1 VVLRE
6 RFGKFGMDIAWKPCN
21 YTFIRMQVTE
31 PTQTRLPMITAMSVR
46 LEQLNAANTDDFVA
60 ALAGIYER
68 SPWVAA
74 AVVGQR
80 PFESLASLNAAMAAA
95 VRAAPPAQR
104 LALIELHPDLAGKA
118 ARAGEMTAESKSEQ
132 GGAGFDRLSDTEYA
146 LFARLSDAYRQK
158 FRIPF
163 IVCVRR
169 HTKDSIL
176 RQYERRLKNA
186 PEAELETALSEISRI
201 AALRL
206 SDQVKAADELPVSG
220 RLSTHV
226 LDNHD
231 GRPAQGVALALFELG
246 NGRSRRAIVEAV
258 TNRDG
263 RTDQPLI
270 AGRPIPIGRYELRF
284 DIGHYYASRNTPT
297 ADPAFLQSVPIEF
310 SVAEP
315 EGDYHVPLLVTPWS
329 FSTYRGS

>member
-1 VVLRE
+1 
-6 RFGKFGMDIAWKPCN
+6 
-21 YTFIRMQVTE
+21 
-31 PTQTRLPMITAMSVR
+31 MITTTSVR
-46 LEQLNAANTDDFVA
+46 LEQLNDANANDFVA
-60 ALAGIYER
+60 ALASIYEH

-74 AVVGQR
+74 AAAGQR
-80 PFESLASLNAAMAAA
+80 PFESLASLNAALAAA
-95 VRAAPPAQR
+95 VHAAPPAQR

-118 ARAGEMTAESKSEQ
+118 ARIGNITAESKSEQ
-132 GGAGFDRLSDTEYA
+132 SGAGLDRLSDSEYA
-146 LFARLSDAYRQK
+146 LFQRLSDAYRQK

-176 RQYERRLKNA
+176 RQYERRLQNA
-186 PEAELETALSEISRI
+186 PEAELETALNEIVRI

-206 SDQVKAADELPVSG
+206 SDRVKAAGELLVSG

-231 GRPAQGVALALFELG
+231 GRPAQGVALTLSELG
-246 NGRSRRAIVEAV
+246 NDGTRRVIVEAV
-258 TNRDG
+258 TNEDG
-263 RTDQPLI
+263 RTDAPLI
-270 AGRPIPIGRYELRF
+270 GGRPIPIGRYELRF
-284 DIGHYYASRNTPT
+284 EIGRYYASRETPT
-297 ADPAFLQSVPIEF
+297 ADPPFLQSVPIEF

-315 EGDYHVPLLVTPWS
+315 EGHYHVPLLVTPWS